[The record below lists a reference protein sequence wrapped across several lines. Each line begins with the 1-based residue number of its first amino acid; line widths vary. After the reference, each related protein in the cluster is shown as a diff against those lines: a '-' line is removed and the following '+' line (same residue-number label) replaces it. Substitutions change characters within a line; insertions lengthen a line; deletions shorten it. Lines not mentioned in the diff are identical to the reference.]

1 MLGELAVVEG
11 VARGLDLEPV
21 GEPGG
26 DAGVGTERPLLEG
39 WLVNVTICSD
49 DSPALAARIASS
61 SDRSMRSNT
70 ASIDDVTRFS
80 PCR

>member
-1 MLGELAVVEG
+1 
-11 VARGLDLEPV
+11 
-21 GEPGG
+21 
-26 DAGVGTERPLLEG
+26 
-39 WLVNVTICSD
+39 LVNDTICND
-49 DSPALAARIASS
+49 ASPADAARIVSS